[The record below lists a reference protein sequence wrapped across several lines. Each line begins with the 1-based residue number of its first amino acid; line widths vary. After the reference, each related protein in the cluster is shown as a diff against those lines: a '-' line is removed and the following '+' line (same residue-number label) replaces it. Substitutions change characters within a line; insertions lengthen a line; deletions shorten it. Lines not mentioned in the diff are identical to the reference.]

1 MTVSRNQF
9 TLHDKTMPIGSS
21 DSEPAG
27 KLRVSLHHNV
37 WKVPSTVKVSKLLS
51 GRTGAIEGSGNLVN
65 GTPTALVAAY
75 NATSSKD
82 LKTSVNWTRP

>member
-9 TLHDKTMPIGSS
+9 TLHDKTMLIGSS

-37 WKVPSTVKVSKLLS
+37 WKGIVQRAPWPASARSTS
-51 GRTGAIEGSGNLVN
+51 T
-65 GTPTALVAAY
+65 TTTT
-75 NATSSKD
+75 TS
-82 LKTSVNWTRP
+82 RP